1 VYDLL
6 GRRIATLYE
15 GVLAAGTHSI
25 PIGGGAV
32 LQHLSPGMYVYA
44 LQTRGGIRSR
54 MMAVTR

>member
-15 GVLAAGTHSI
+15 GVLRAGTHGI
-25 PIGGGAV
+25 PISSAAV

-54 MMAVTR
+54 MMVVTR